1 MWNIC
6 LGKDGLRELSRF
18 AGWQARRIF
27 SGLLLCALLGCNLPF
42 LPTLPLTSAAAR
54 QTLDRWNPQY
64 CKVVD
69 FYGFYQPEATDQ
81 RQAFVLIA
89 NPKDPAAKPVI
100 FIAQFQ
106 RLNRPDGSQEWFLT
120 SLVSHS
126 AGLTRRQG
134 WDNLLVPVQS
144 QARNASE

>member
-1 MWNIC
+1 MWGFF
-6 LGKDGLRELSRF
+6 LGKAGRGELSIL
-18 AGWQARRIF
+18 AGRQSRKLF
-27 SGLLLCALLGCNLPF
+27 YGLLLCAFLGCNLPF

-54 QTLDRWNPQY
+54 QTLDRWNPHY

-69 FYGFYQPEATDQ
+69 FYGFYQPEAADQ

-134 WDNLLVPVQS
+134 WDNLLVQVQN
-144 QARNASE
+144 QTP

>member
-1 MWNIC
+1 M
-6 LGKDGLRELSRF
+6 LRPARPWTVGTPSIARWWTSTASISR
-18 AGWQARRIF
+18 
-27 SGLLLCALLGCNLPF
+27 
-42 LPTLPLTSAAAR
+42 
-54 QTLDRWNPQY
+54 
-64 CKVVD
+64 K
-69 FYGFYQPEATDQ
+69 QPDQ

-106 RLNRPDGSQEWFLT
+106 RLIRPDGSQEWFLT

-134 WDNLLVPVQS
+134 WDNLLVQVQN
-144 QARNASE
+144 QTP